1 MPVGDERDPAYRE
14 LPHFILAGAP
24 KCGTTTL
31 HALLAQDLQ
40 FFLPEHEVFFFDVD
54 DVLTHP
60 DFFVHKDGLS
70 FHDYDADFERYLAWY
85 RAHFAQAAPGQIIG
99 EDTTTYLR
107 AKDAP
112 RRIAELL
119 PDVKILVMLRD
130 PVARAYSQ
138 YWHGVRAGRYTLSF
152 ERSLRSAPEVLLD
165 HGFYLKHLKRYADF
179 RDAGQLKV
187 IILEDLLADVPGQLR
202 DIGDFLG
209 AAAPISAQLTT
220 HANAARPPLHLGSR
234 LMLNHFLGH
243 RFAFPRLR
251 PNLPGY
257 VGPNETRA
265 QARPLRWYERAAVAM
280 EHRLPARRPP
290 PMADETRAHLERL
303 FAKPSR
309 ELAEWLGRDLS
320 ERWPSMRN
328 APQSKA

>member
-1 MPVGDERDPAYRE
+1 

-31 HALLAQDLQ
+31 HALLAQDPQ

-54 DVLTHP
+54 AVLTHP

-85 RAHFAQAAPGQIIG
+85 RAHFDQAAPGQILG

-107 AKDAP
+107 AREAP

-138 YWHGVRAGRYTLSF
+138 YWHGVRAGRYTLGF
-152 ERSLRSAPEVLLD
+152 ERSLRVAPEVLLD
-165 HGFYLKHLKRYADF
+165 HGFYVDHLRRYADF

-187 IILEDLLADVPGQLR
+187 ILLEDFLSDVPGHLR
-202 DIGDFLG
+202 DIGAFLG
-209 AAAPISAQLTT
+209 ATRPISARLTT

-234 LMLNHFLGH
+234 LMLNHLFGD

-257 VGPNETRA
+257 AGPDVSQAE
-265 QARPLRWYERAAVAM
+265 ARPLRWYERAAVAM
-280 EHRLPARRPP
+280 EQRLPTRRPP
-290 PMADETRAHLERL
+290 PMAIETRAHLERI
-303 FAKPSR
+303 FAKPNG
-309 ELAEWLGRDLS
+309 ELAEWLGRDLALHWACS
-320 ERWPSMRN
+320 R
-328 APQSKA
+328 SKA